1 MSDMAIETRGL
12 MVKIEGK
19 TVLDGIDI
27 GFRKGESVVIA
38 GSNGAGKTTFLK
50 CLAGVI
56 LPDRGRVLNGTG
68 IKKDKIGF
76 ISDRL
81 SLYERWTIG
90 EAWRFHREVFHI
102 AEPSLAFVPGFDLG
116 LDRRIRDLSVGER
129 TLFHLALIQAQK
141 PDILLIDEIVYAID
155 PYLREKF
162 LETVIEGMDAFGT
175 TVIMINHTFSDT
187 AQIPDR
193 ALIMDGGRIIVD
205 EKSENL
211 VRSMKKIV
219 SETPLPEA
227 IPCLFKNE
235 TEFRREYFVF
245 PFQDNYRRL
254 IQGSVKDIGLG
265 EIVKAFIGGAY
276 VQKRA
281 H

>member
-12 MVKIEGK
+12 KVKIDGK
-19 TVLDGIDI
+19 TVLDGIDVS
-27 GFRKGESVVIA
+27 FRKGESVVIA

-56 LPDRGRVLNGTG
+56 LPDRGRVLAGAG

-90 EAWRFHREVFHI
+90 EAWRFHRAVFRI
-102 AEPSLAFVPGFDLG
+102 AEPALAIVPEFELDP
-116 LDRRIRDLSVGER
+116 DRRIKDLSVGER

-141 PDILLIDEIVYAID
+141 PDILLLDEIVYAVD

-162 LETVIEGMDAFGT
+162 LETVIEGMDAYGT

-193 ALIMDGGRIIVD
+193 ALIMDGGRFIVD

-219 SETPLPEA
+219 SETPLPDA
-227 IPCLFKNE
+227 VPCLFKTE
-235 TEFRREYFVF
+235 TEFRKEYFVY
-245 PFQDNYRRL
+245 PFRDEYRRL
-254 IQGSVKDIGLG
+254 IRGAVRDIGLG

-281 H
+281 R